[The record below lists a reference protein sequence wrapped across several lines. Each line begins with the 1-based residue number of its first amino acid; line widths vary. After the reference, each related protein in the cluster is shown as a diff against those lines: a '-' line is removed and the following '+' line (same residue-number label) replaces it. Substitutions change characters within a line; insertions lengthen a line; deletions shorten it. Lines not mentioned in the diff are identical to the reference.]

1 MKSHRLTDARVDPDR
16 DIETARELLSTGRA
30 EDACLVLRELLR
42 ELPQHEE
49 ALYIFAVSLR
59 YAGKLEGAKKTL
71 EKLQRLRPTYG
82 RAWQEEGH
90 VHVAMGNK
98 SAARVAFRKAVTR
111 NNSLLASWQAL
122 EQMTL
127 DDGNRSLHAEAT
139 KHRQRLE
146 SLPQELLSVRNMMS
160 ENRLFKAERLCR
172 AFLKDNPQNIEGMRL
187 LADMGVKTGV
197 LDDAEFILE
206 SALEFE
212 PDNRYARFDYMNV
225 LYRRQKYAESLQ
237 QAKRLREA
245 EPDNDNYLAAY
256 ANQCVAIG
264 NYDEALEIYERLVK
278 RADGKPGLHLVHGH
292 ALKTIGRL
300 DDAIWSYRRSYRER
314 RDFGDAYWSLA
325 NLKTYRFST
334 AEVESMRSF
343 ESLPTTSVEDR
354 IHLCFALGKHYED
367 SEDFA
372 AAAEFYLRGNA
383 LKKDELHY
391 QSEAM
396 TQRLQL
402 QQQVCDEAFFAQ
414 RAGSGCD
421 VSDPIFIVGLP
432 RAGSTLLEQILAS
445 HSQVDGTL
453 ELPNIPALAHRLDGR
468 RFKDDNPRY
477 PKILAEVPH
486 EKLREFGEAFIEDT
500 RVHRGDAAFFI
511 DKMPNNFRHIG
522 LIHLILPNAK
532 IIDARRHPMACCFSG
547 FKQLFASGQ
556 EFTYGL
562 GEIGRYYRD
571 YVELM
576 DHWDAVLPG
585 KVLRVQYED
594 VVADLEP
601 EVRRI
606 LDHCGLPFEE
616 ACLNFHRTERSV
628 RTPSSEQVRQP
639 IYKSGL
645 EQWRNFE
652 PYLDP
657 LKQALGPVL
666 QRYPIDD

>member
-30 EDACLVLRELLR
+30 EGACLVLRELLR

>member
-1 MKSHRLTDARVDPDR
+1 MQNQPASQDR
-16 DIETARELLSTGRA
+16 QQTEDTVATAKAMLSAGRA
-30 EDACLVLRELLR
+30 ADACLVLRDLLR
-42 ELPQHEE
+42 EFPEDE
-49 ALYIFAVSLR
+49 DALYVFAVSLR
-59 YAGKLEGAKKTL
+59 YAGKLEGARATL
-71 EKLQRLRPTYG
+71 NKLQQLRPYYG
-82 RAWQEEGH
+82 RAWQEQGH
-90 VHVAMGNK
+90 VEAALGNTAAAK
-98 SAARVAFRKAVTR
+98 SAYRKAVAR
-111 NNSLLASWQAL
+111 NKSLLASWQAL
-122 EQMTL
+122 EDIAA
-127 DDGNRSLHAEAT
+127 DDGDKALRIVAAE
-139 KHRQRLE
+139 HRERLAA
-146 SLPQELLSVRNMMS
+146 LPPELLSVRNMMS
-160 ENRLFKAERLCR
+160 EKRLFKAEQLCR

-187 LADMGVKTGV
+187 LADLGVKTGV

-212 PDNRYARFDYMNV
+212 PDNRFARFDYMNV

-256 ANQCVAIG
+256 ANQCVAVG
-264 NYDEALEIYERLVK
+264 NYDEALEIYERLAK
-278 RADGKPGLHLVHGH
+278 RADDRPGLHLVHGH

-300 DDAIWSYRRSYRER
+300 DDAIWSYRRSYRAR

-325 NLKTYRFST
+325 NLKTYRFSDT
-334 AEVESMRSF
+334 EVESMQSS
-343 ESLPTTSVEDR
+343 ESLSTTSVEDR

-372 AAAEFYLRGNA
+372 TSADYYVRGNA
-383 LKKDELHY
+383 LQKDELRY
-391 QSEAM
+391 TSGAM
-396 TQRLQL
+396 TKRLQM
-402 QQQVCDEAFFAQ
+402 QQQVCDAEFFAK
-414 RAGSGCD
+414 RAGSGC
-421 VSDPIFIVGLP
+421 VAADPIFIVGLP

-445 HSQVDGTL
+445 HSQVDGTM
-453 ELPNIPALAHRLDGR
+453 ELPNIPALANRLGGR
-468 RFKDDNPRY
+468 MFKDDDPRY
-477 PKILAEVPH
+477 PKILRDIPA

-500 RVHRGDAAFFI
+500 RIHRQDAPFFI
-511 DKMPNNFRHIG
+511 DKMPNNFRNIG

-562 GEIGRYYRD
+562 DEVGKYYRD
-571 YVELM
+571 YVALM

-585 KVLRVQYED
+585 KILRVQYED
-594 VVADLEP
+594 VVADLECQ
-601 EVRRI
+601 VRRI
-606 LDHCGLPFEE
+606 LDHCGLPFEA
-616 ACLNFHRTERSV
+616 ACLDFHRTERSV